1 MSKMI
6 DYGINMNASQ
16 AISALNKFGG
26 RALQAAQQM
35 NKMKRESDAAAAKL
49 ALLSQKGIMAASK
62 GLRVMQKEGAK
73 APTFFSRL
81 KSEVTG
87 MAGSMFGAMAAISL
101 IQRGLQDIIQTVNK
115 GVKQFRYFNNS
126 MHEVMTIID
135 DVSSNFTQF
144 SVAISGFSK
153 KFGKDANDLARGM
166 YDILSSAIDSSDA
179 LFVLYTAS
187 KSAVAGL
194 SDVSQSV
201 DILTSLMKSYG
212 FTAEQLVH
220 VNDVLF
226 QGVIRGRFTYEKLES
241 AMGYLVP
248 IASQVGIEF
257 EELMAVMTTA
267 TRKGQHLDMV
277 SRGLALAIQNIIKP
291 SEQARK
297 AAEELGVDLS
307 LAALRSE
314 GLIGFLRRINE
325 ATDDNAALFSKLI
338 PNMRSYRVV
347 MTLAGQGIEEAT
359 GDLDLMKTSLDK
371 ADEAF
376 MKMAGSAKMAKD
388 VTTQVANEASR
399 GIGEA
404 FADLDIELQKLDIM
418 KKSWIQQFFGG
429 MFDVS
434 TYTDRMGDA
443 PGGKGFEQ
451 LGYDLKGGFLG
462 AMNILSLGLGEALVK
477 KGEVDKVID
486 DQIEAYTK
494 EWNKQVKGMDVD
506 LEKTSVKKT
515 PFEILKE
522 GGELDFSE
530 MEKARDTYE
539 GLLTAWQWQGEKLG
553 AMTLKGE
560 DTSKLEIQFQDLTN
574 RVMEAREA
582 YSYWEGA
589 IDSAEQAVEHHSESI
604 DIIIQRMDE
613 LKDSIGAVGNMYD
626 GELGKQLKVAEA
638 SKVLGDMQHYIRL
651 ATEDSKYETELA
663 GKGFEW
669 YDGKVASAIKTI
681 RAYEKAQK
689 EATDAQKEFNFA
701 LARNRIETMK
711 LQLMGMMRRRGNTRA
726 ELRKLKQ
733 LSMQRTEI
741 QIEEAEKELEAE
753 LNKNEGIAESQDT
766 SYTDAKNLIDSML
779 RDEEHKVWTLKDSRQ
794 EDIDNLRETITAQ
807 EEMYMTYAGNVQTA
821 YDNME
826 LAMDAHLTLVKAKFG
841 EESLEVQT
849 LASDYETLRE
859 LQSGTM
865 SEQIA
870 QGVQNRMA
878 LKSGVDSME
887 SKLLGQIPEG
897 RLKDMMSLPFQRVRE
912 RLGFARGT
920 NYVGSTGM
928 YMLHKGE
935 SVSPSNRTTNGDTI
949 VNVNVTGN
957 TITTENT
964 DAIAKQIADQ
974 VQKGLMN
981 AKTGKTKYRMR

>member
-6 DYGINMNASQ
+6 DYGIHMDATQ
-16 AISALNKFGG
+16 AIAALNQFGG

-35 NKMKRESDAAAAKL
+35 NTLKRSSQAATVQL
-49 ALLSQKGIMAASK
+49 AMLSQKGIAAATK
-62 GLRVMQKEGAK
+62 GLRVMQNQGAK
-73 APTFFSRL
+73 APTFFNRL
-81 KSEVTG
+81 KTEVTG
-87 MAGSMFGAMAAISL
+87 MAGSMFGAMAAIAL
-101 IQRGLQDIIQTVNK
+101 IQRGLQDIIQTVDK

-126 MHEVMTIID
+126 MHEVMTIIE
-135 DVSSNFTQF
+135 DVDENFTQF

-153 KFGKDANDLARGM
+153 RFGKDANDLAKGM
-166 YDILSSAIDSSDA
+166 YDILSSAIDTGDA

-241 AMGYLVP
+241 AMGYLIP
-248 IASQVGIEF
+248 IASQVGLEF
-257 EELMAVMTTA
+257 EELMSVMTTA

-325 ATDDNAALFSKLI
+325 ATGDNAALFSKLI

-347 MTLAGQGIEEAT
+347 MTLAGKGIEEAT

-388 VTTQVANEASR
+388 ITTQVANEASR

-418 KKSWIQQFFGG
+418 KKTWIQQLFGG
-429 MFDVS
+429 MLDADQYFDRFKS
-434 TYTDRMGDA
+434 QGWNDNQSA
-443 PGGKGFEQ
+443 
-451 LGYDLKGGFLG
+451 LLGGFAG
-462 AMNILSLGLGEALVK
+462 AMNVLSLGLGEALVQ
-477 KGEVDKVID
+477 KGNVDKVID
-486 DQIEAYTK
+486 DQIEAYKK
-494 EWNKQVKGMDVD
+494 EWEEQVKGIDDID
-506 LEKTSVKKT
+506 LENKVTKT
-515 PFEILKE
+515 PFERLKE
-522 GGELDFSE
+522 GEEIDFSE
-530 MEKARDTYE
+530 MEKARNTYE
-539 GLLTAWQWQGEKLG
+539 GLLTAWDFQGKQLG
-553 AMTLKGE
+553 EMALKGE
-560 DTSKLEIQFQDLTN
+560 DTTKLEQQFQTLTN
-574 RVMEAREA
+574 RVMEAREE
-582 YSYWEGA
+582 YSYWQGA
-589 IDSAEQAVEHHSESI
+589 IDSASQAVEHHSESI

-613 LKDSIGAVGNMYD
+613 LKNSIGEVGNMYD
-626 GELGKQLKVAEA
+626 GQLGKELKVAEA
-638 SKVLGDMQHYIRL
+638 SKVLGDMQHYIQL

-663 GKGFEW
+663 GEGFEW
-669 YDGKVASAIKTI
+669 YDSKVAAAIKTV
-681 RAYEKAQK
+681 RDYEQAQK
-689 EATDAQKEFNFA
+689 AATDAQKEFNFE
-701 LARNRIETMK
+701 LARNRIETMR
-711 LQLMGMMRRRGNTRA
+711 LQLMGMMRRRGNTRG

-733 LSMQRTEI
+733 LSIQRTEI
-741 QIEEAEKELEAE
+741 QIDAAEKELAAE

-766 SYTDAKNLIDSML
+766 SYSDAKELIEGMITA
-779 RDEEHKVWTLKDSRQ
+779 EEHKVWKLKDSRQ
-794 EDIDNLRETITAQ
+794 EDIDNLRETINAQ
-807 EEMYMTYAGNVQTA
+807 EKMYLTYAGDVQTA
-821 YDNME
+821 YGNME
-826 LAMDAHLTLVKAKFG
+826 TAMDAHLILVKAKFG
-841 EESLEVQT
+841 EESNEVLSLTKKYQTLRNVQT
-849 LASDYETLRE
+849 GSI
-859 LQSGTM
+859 
-865 SEQIA
+865 SEQIS
-870 QGVQNRMA
+870 QGIQNRMA
-878 LKSGVDSME
+878 IKSNLDSVQN
-887 SKLLGQIPEG
+887 KLFGQMPEG
-897 RLKDMMSLPFQRVRE
+897 RMKDFLSSPFDRMKE

-920 NYVGSTGM
+920 NYVPSTGM

-935 SVSPSNRTTNGDTI
+935 SVSPSNRAGGGDTI

-957 TITTENT
+957 TISNT
-964 DAIAKQIADQ
+964 NEDVIASKIADQ
-974 VQKGLMN
+974 VQKGLVN
-981 AKTGKTKYRMR
+981 SRNGKTKYRIR